1 MKFSKVSQYVL
12 VSTLGLL
19 AASLLSGCLIVTVD
33 YVFVA
38 NSSSASTGTTG
49 AIQTYAVDSESG
61 AMRPVDTPVYSGGSS
76 PVAMAVSGDYANL
89 YVANQGND
97 TVVHFLVNGDGSLT
111 QKDSVTLSFK
121 PAALAVNTAG
131 TNATATALYV
141 VGQNPGTTPAA
152 AELAVYSLSSGAL
165 GSVVYSTPL
174 AVPGFT
180 TDAMAATGVTVLANN
195 SAVYVTAYDQSAYNP
210 GGTVTSTANP
220 GWLFGFSTGTGG
232 TLAPTNGSP
241 YQAGVKPTALAAD
254 PTSRFLYATDY
265 ASNQLIGY
273 TLQSNEVPE
282 FMVAGPF
289 KTGSEPTAI
298 TIDPRG
304 LYIYVADALSSNVSA
319 YTITLSTGIPS
330 AVVNVTGS
338 SSTTTDT
345 QPVSILVDPAL
356 GRYVYTANYL
366 ANDVSGF
373 RLNPNTGALSFAQS
387 TPYPTGVNPAA
398 IVAVPHGNHAV
409 QSVTP

>member
-49 AIQTYAVDSESG
+49 EIQTYAVDAESG
-61 AMRPVDTPVYSGGSS
+61 AMRPVDTAVYSGGSS

-97 TVVHFLVNGDGSLT
+97 TVVHFLVNADGSLT
-111 QKDSVTLSFK
+111 QKDSVTLTFK

-131 TNATATALYV
+131 ANLTPTALYV
-141 VGQNPGTTPAA
+141 VGQNVGGTPAA

-165 GSVVYSTPL
+165 GSLAYSSPL
-174 AVPGFT
+174 VVPGFT
-180 TDAMAATGVTVLANN
+180 SDAMAATGVTVLANN
-195 SAVYVTAYDQSAYNP
+195 DAVYVTAYDQSAYNP

-220 GWLFGFSTGTGG
+220 GWLFAFTPGTTG
-232 TLAPTNGSP
+232 TLAPISGSP

-265 ASNQLIGY
+265 ASNELIGY
-273 TLQSNEVPE
+273 TIETGDVPE
-282 FMVAGPF
+282 YMVAGPF
-289 KTGSEPTAI
+289 KTGSEPTAV

-330 AVVNVTGS
+330 AVVSVTGS

-366 ANDVSGF
+366 ANDASGF
-373 RLNPNTGALSFAQS
+373 RLDPNTGALSFAQS

>member
-1 MKFSKVSQYVL
+1 MKFSKVSQHVL

-38 NSSSASTGTTG
+38 DSSGTSG
-49 AIQTYAVDSESG
+49 SSGEIQTYAADAESG
-61 AMRPVDTPVYSGGSS
+61 ALRPVDTPVASGGTS
-76 PVAMAVSGDYANL
+76 PVALATTGDYANL
-89 YVANQGND
+89 YVANSGNN
-97 TVVHFLVNGDGSLT
+97 TVVHFLVNGDGTLT
-111 QKDSVTLSFK
+111 QKDSVTLAFK

-131 TNATATALYV
+131 TNAAGTYLYV
-141 VGQNPGTTPAA
+141 VGTLTSGSTNT
-152 AELAVYSLSSGAL
+152 AELAVYPLSSGTL
-165 GSVVYSTPL
+165 GTLASTTSL
-174 AVPGFT
+174 TVPGYT
-180 TDAMAATGVTVLANN
+180 TDNTLATGVTVLANN
-195 SAVYVTAYDQSAYNP
+195 STVYVAAYDQSAYNP

-220 GWLFGFSTGTGG
+220 GWLFGFAVGSNGALT
-232 TLAPTNGSP
+232 PTSGSP
-241 YQAGVKPTALAAD
+241 YQAGVKPSALVAD
-254 PTSRFLYATDY
+254 PTNRFLYVTDY
-265 ASNQLIGY
+265 ASNELIGY
-273 TLQSNEVPE
+273 TLATGEVPE

-319 YTITLSTGIPS
+319 YSIALPTGIPS
-330 AVVNVTGS
+330 AVVNVSGS
-338 SSTTTDT
+338 STTTTDT
-345 QPVSILVDPAL
+345 QPVGILVDPAL
-356 GRYVYTANYL
+356 GRYVYTADYL
-366 ANDVSGF
+366 GNDLSGF
-373 RLNPNTGALSFAQS
+373 RLNPDTGALSYTQS